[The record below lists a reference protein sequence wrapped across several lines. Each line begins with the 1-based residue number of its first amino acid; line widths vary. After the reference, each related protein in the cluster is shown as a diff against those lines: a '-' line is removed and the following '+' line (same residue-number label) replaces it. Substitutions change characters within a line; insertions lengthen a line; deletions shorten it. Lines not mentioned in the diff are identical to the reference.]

1 MRLVPTLL
9 IVAAAAG
16 LAGCGP
22 GAGKD
27 TPPLW
32 IIPDMKIQEKYK
44 PQQESS
50 LFADRSASRR
60 PVVGTVSQEGYY
72 ADEGYH
78 FGLSNG
84 QYVGKN
90 PLEITEKVLRNG
102 QKKFNIYCTPCHDRT
117 ASGGGIVGKRAGAV
131 FQPQNLRKQEI
142 REKNDGELYS
152 VASDGRRTMMG
163 YRNQISD
170 YDRWTVIAYL
180 RVLQRAGAATMEDV
194 PENLRSEVR

>member
-1 MRLVPTLL
+1 MRLQSTLL
-9 IVAAAAG
+9 ILAAAAG
-16 LAGCGP
+16 LSGCGP

-44 PQQESS
+44 PQQESP

-60 PVVGTVSQEGYY
+60 PVVGTVSREGYFE
-72 ADEGYH
+72 DEGYH
-78 FGLSNG
+78 FGITAG
-84 QYVGKN
+84 EYVGKN
-90 PLEITEKVLRNG
+90 PLEIDEKVLRYG
-102 QKKFNIYCTPCHDRT
+102 QKKFNVYCSPCHDRT

-131 FQPQNLRKQEI
+131 FQPANLHKQEI
-142 REKNDGELYS
+142 KDRNDGELYS
-152 VASDGRRTMMG
+152 IISDGRRTMPA

-180 RVLQRAGAATMEDV
+180 RVLQRAGGGKMEDV
-194 PENLRSEVR
+194 PENLRAEVR